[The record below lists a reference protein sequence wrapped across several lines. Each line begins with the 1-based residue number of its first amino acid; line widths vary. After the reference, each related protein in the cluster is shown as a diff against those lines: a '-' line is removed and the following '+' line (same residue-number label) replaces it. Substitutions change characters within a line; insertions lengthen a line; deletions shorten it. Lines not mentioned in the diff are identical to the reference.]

1 MQYVND
7 VCDEVWI
14 FFSFMCS
21 VYVDVPLKLTE
32 CLDRVA
38 MLMAQF
44 TSGIKWELQ
53 NISFVILQV
62 KSATIICYK

>member
-7 VCDEVWI
+7 VYDEVWI
-14 FFSFMCS
+14 FFSFMCA

-32 CLDRVA
+32 CLGRVA
-38 MLMAQF
+38 MLMAWF
-44 TSGIKWELQ
+44 TSVLKWELQ
-53 NISFVILQV
+53 YLSFVILQV